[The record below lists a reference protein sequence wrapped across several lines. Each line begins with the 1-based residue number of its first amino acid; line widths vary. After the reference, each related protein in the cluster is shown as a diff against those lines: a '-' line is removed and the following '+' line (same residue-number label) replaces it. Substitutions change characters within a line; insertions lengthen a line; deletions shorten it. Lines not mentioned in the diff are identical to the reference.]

1 MRAVN
6 APQQGILLVD
16 DSPEELAA
24 LEASLAPLGQRLVR
38 AHSGQEALKKIL
50 VEDFACILLDARMPG
65 LDGRETALF
74 IHALERTR
82 HVPLLFLTEGE
93 EAGAVDCVA
102 RPVEPELLR
111 ARVRELL
118 ESPRMRPTV
127 RPPSRPGGEPVRDE
141 PHLEREWELLHCGRE
156 LDVATANLC
165 EREEHFRA
173 VISALLEGI
182 ILHDDQGRVLLANQ
196 SAERLLGLS
205 SLEMVGRASQDPRW
219 GSLHGD
225 GRPCPAEELPT
236 LVALRTGRAVT
247 GAELG
252 VHQPDGRLVWL
263 CVNAQPIFGSDGV
276 TPTGVVASFLD
287 ITERKQV
294 EARLEASERQFR
306 TLAEALP
313 ETVWMAEP
321 PHGLIYVNG
330 ALPGFTGL
338 AVDELLGMGFLSIIH
353 PDHRARSQQLWS
365 RAMEEETP
373 LQVEHLVRGR
383 DGSYRWHLVRGVP
396 VRDDAG
402 RVVKWVG
409 LSADVHE
416 SRQAQQELQRRA
428 DSEQHLVGMVSHD
441 LRNPLNAILLTTRS
455 LLRRGGLDEGQTRG
469 VERIQGSVERAIRM
483 IRDLLDFTQARLGGG
498 ILLERQRV
506 DMHEVVRGVLDEVE
520 VAHPG
525 REVRWVREGCGLGE
539 WDADRIAQV
548 MQNLV
553 TNALKYSPE
562 GTPVRVESRGVEEA
576 LVLSVHNGG
585 TPIAPGKMER
595 LFQPFQRATAEVDKA
610 GRSVGL
616 GLYIVKHLVDAHG
629 GALDVRSTCEE
640 GTTFTVR
647 VPRTGG

>member
-1 MRAVN
+1 MRVVN
-6 APQQGILLVD
+6 APHPGILLVD
-16 DSPEELAA
+16 DSREELAA
-24 LEASLAPLGQRLVR
+24 LEASLAPLGHRLVR

-50 VEDFACILLDARMPG
+50 VEDFACILLAARMPG

-74 IHALERTR
+74 IQALERTR
-82 HVPLLFLTEGE
+82 HVPLLFLTEGG
-93 EAGAVDCVA
+93 EADAVDCVA
-102 RPVEPELLR
+102 RPVEPHLLR
-111 ARVRELL
+111 ARVRGLL
-118 ESPRMRPTV
+118 N
-127 RPPSRPGGEPVRDE
+127 
-141 PHLEREWELLHCGRE
+141 C
-156 LDVATANLC
+156 
-165 EREEHFRA
+165 
-173 VISALLEGI
+173 
-182 ILHDDQGRVLLANQ
+182 
-196 SAERLLGLS
+196 
-205 SLEMVGRASQDPRW
+205 
-219 GSLHGD
+219 
-225 GRPCPAEELPT
+225 
-236 LVALRTGRAVT
+236 
-247 GAELG
+247 
-252 VHQPDGRLVWL
+252 
-263 CVNAQPIFGSDGV
+263 
-276 TPTGVVASFLD
+276 
-287 ITERKQV
+287 KQV
-294 EARLEASERQFR
+294 EARLTASERQFR

-321 PHGLIYVNG
+321 DRGLLYVNG
-330 ALPGFTGL
+330 AMCRATGL
-338 AVDELLGMGFLSIIH
+338 SMDELLGMGFLSIIH
-353 PDHRARSQQLWS
+353 PDHRARSLESWS
-365 RAMEEETP
+365 RAMKEEAP
-373 LQVEHLVRGR
+373 FQLEHLVRGHEGR
-383 DGSYRWHLVRGVP
+383 YRWHLVRGVP

-428 DSEQHLVGMVSHD
+428 DFEQHLMGMVSHD
-441 LRNPLNAILLTTRS
+441 LRNPLNAIRLTTRS

-469 VERIQGSVERAIRM
+469 VERIQGSAERAIRM

-525 REVRWVREGCGLGE
+525 REVHWVREGSGLGE

-562 GTPVRVESRGVEEA
+562 GTPVRVESRGVAEA

-585 TPIAPGKMER
+585 QPIAPGQMER
-595 LFQPFQRATAEVDKA
+595 LFQPFQRATTEVDKA

>member
-1 MRAVN
+1 MRFVN
-6 APQQGILLVD
+6 APHPGILLVD

-50 VEDFACILLDARMPG
+50 VEDFACILLAARMPG

-74 IHALERTR
+74 IQALERTR
-82 HVPLLFLTEGE
+82 HVPLLLLTEGE
-93 EAGAVDCVA
+93 EADAVDCVA
-102 RPVEPELLR
+102 GPIEPHVLR

-118 ESPRMRPTV
+118 ESPRMMPTA
-127 RPPSRPGGEPVRDE
+127 RPSRPGGEPVRDAR
-141 PHLEREWELLHCGRE
+141 HLEREWELLRCGRE
-156 LDVATANLC
+156 LEVDNANLC

-263 CVNAQPIFGSDGV
+263 CVNAQPIFGPDGV

-321 PHGLIYVNG
+321 P
-330 ALPGFTGL
+330 T
-338 AVDELLGMGFLSIIH
+338 
-353 PDHRARSQQLWS
+353 
-365 RAMEEETP
+365 
-373 LQVEHLVRGR
+373 
-383 DGSYRWHLVRGVP
+383 
-396 VRDDAG
+396 
-402 RVVKWVG
+402 
-409 LSADVHE
+409 
-416 SRQAQQELQRRA
+416 
-428 DSEQHLVGMVSHD
+428 VS
-441 LRNPLNAILLTTRS
+441 
-455 LLRRGGLDEGQTRG
+455 
-469 VERIQGSVERAIRM
+469 
-483 IRDLLDFTQARLGGG
+483 
-498 ILLERQRV
+498 
-506 DMHEVVRGVLDEVE
+506 
-520 VAHPG
+520 
-525 REVRWVREGCGLGE
+525 
-539 WDADRIAQV
+539 
-548 MQNLV
+548 
-553 TNALKYSPE
+553 
-562 GTPVRVESRGVEEA
+562 
-576 LVLSVHNGG
+576 
-585 TPIAPGKMER
+585 
-595 LFQPFQRATAEVDKA
+595 
-610 GRSVGL
+610 
-616 GLYIVKHLVDAHG
+616 
-629 GALDVRSTCEE
+629 ST
-640 GTTFTVR
+640 
-647 VPRTGG
+647 

>member
-1 MRAVN
+1 VHDPHSECKPEN
-6 APQQGILLVD
+6 APHQSILLVD
-16 DSPEELAA
+16 DSPEELAV

-74 IHALERTR
+74 IQSLERTR
-82 HVPLLFLTEGE
+82 HVPLLFLMEDE
-93 EAGAVDCVA
+93 EAGAADCVVK
-102 RPVEPELLR
+102 PVEPELLR
-111 ARVRELL
+111 ARVRGLL
-118 ESPRMRPTV
+118 D
-127 RPPSRPGGEPVRDE
+127 SRRKTETVRDE
-141 PHLEREWELLHCGRE
+141 RPLEMEWELL
-156 LDVATANLC
+156 L
-165 EREEHFRA
+165 
-173 VISALLEGI
+173 
-182 ILHDDQGRVLLANQ
+182 
-196 SAERLLGLS
+196 
-205 SLEMVGRASQDPRW
+205 
-219 GSLHGD
+219 
-225 GRPCPAEELPT
+225 
-236 LVALRTGRAVT
+236 
-247 GAELG
+247 
-252 VHQPDGRLVWL
+252 
-263 CVNAQPIFGSDGV
+263 
-276 TPTGVVASFLD
+276 
-287 ITERKQV
+287 TERKHV
-294 EARLEASERQFR
+294 EARLEASRRQFR

-321 PHGLIYVNG
+321 ARGLIYVNG
-330 ALPGFTGL
+330 AMSRVTGL
-338 AVDELLGMGFLSIIH
+338 AVDELLGMGFLSVIH
-353 PDHRARSQQLWS
+353 PDHRARSREIWS
-365 RAMEEETP
+365 CSMKEETP
-373 LQVEHLVRGR
+373 FQLEHLVRGR
-383 DGSYRWHLVRGVP
+383 DGRYRWHLVRGVP
-396 VRDDAG
+396 VKDDAG

-428 DSEQHLVGMVSHD
+428 DFEQHLVGMVSHD

-455 LLRRGGLDEGQTRG
+455 LLRRGGLDDGQTRG

-498 ILLERQRV
+498 ILLERRRV

-525 REVRWVREGCGLGE
+525 REVRWGREGCGLGE

-562 GTPVRVESRGVEEA
+562 GTPVRVESRGVEGA

-585 TPIAPGKMER
+585 QPIAPGQMER

-629 GALDVRSTCEE
+629 GALDVRSTSEE
-640 GTTFTVR
+640 GTTFSVR
-647 VPRTGG
+647 VPRKGG